1 MVLRK
6 KLRANDERFDR
17 VRRELLLAVKVSED
31 EVSAAAGSTDL
42 YDGVRL
48 RIAAGQREQLGG
60 QMSTKSRWVRGLN
73 LISGPG
79 LSRSLRWT
87 LTAAAILLLAGLATF
102 LWLPKQ
108 SRELAQMA
116 PLLPPT
122 VQSPAGGVEPGA
134 SSNTREPNPERI
146 AAANPAPDQQRRTSR
161 FHRRPAS
168 HTDEVATDFF
178 PLTYTADSNLPES
191 RHVVHVR
198 IPRTA
203 LIAFGLPMNVERAGE
218 LIKADVVIGD
228 DGLARA
234 IRFIQ

>member
-1 MVLRK
+1 MLLRK
-6 KLRANDERFDR
+6 KLRTNDERLDR
-17 VRRELLLAVKVSED
+17 VRRDVLLAVKVGEA
-31 EVSAAAGSTDL
+31 EVSAAAGSVDL

-48 RIAAGQREQLGG
+48 RIAAGQRQQLGG
-60 QMSTKSRWVRGLN
+60 RRSANDRLVQGLN

-79 LSRSLRWT
+79 SLRSLRWT
-87 LTAAAILLLAGLATF
+87 LTAAAILLLAGLATW

-108 SRELAQMA
+108 SRELT
-116 PLLPPT
+116 PT
-122 VQSPAGGVEPGA
+122 VQSPAGEIQPGMSSTAHGPEPTRVA
-134 SSNTREPNPERI
+134 TLIPSSD
-146 AAANPAPDQQRRTSR
+146 AQRRT
-161 FHRRPAS
+161 RRVYRRSAS
-168 HTDEVATDFF
+168 HADEVATEFL
-178 PLTYTADSNLPES
+178 PLTYTADSTVPES

-198 IPRTA
+198 IPRRA